1 MEHFEYVELNLFC
14 MMILLLMAGR
24 IRIAD
29 KSQEQFY
36 LVTLMVGESM
46 LFLFDTLWVLID
58 GVREF
63 PLMLNYVLN
72 IVYFSLTAYC
82 PYLCLRYFRLSLTG
96 DVFRR
101 RHRFL
106 LELPSALL
114 FLLSC
119 ISVKTGWTFFVSEQN
134 RYHRGPLFPIVY
146 VLPLIYMLFCSFSAL
161 YYGKKS
167 GEKEKLRRS
176 VLLAGMMLMPVI
188 GSALEMIFPNVTI
201 VCVLITISMVAVV
214 MDFLLSRMTKDTLT
228 QLANRLDL
236 MTTLSD
242 RLDGYDPEAKGKT
255 PLYLLFADVDY
266 FKSINDTYGHL
277 EGDRALCTVANAL
290 RAACRENGAYPARIS
305 GDEFVVVFS
314 ARDDAT
320 AEMFKL
326 DVKDAVAEAAAG
338 LPYKLNISA
347 GFTRCEA
354 ADRKNIPALIDRA
367 DTLLY
372 EEKKNR
378 R

>member
-1 MEHFEYVELNLFC
+1 

-46 LFLFDTLWVLID
+46 LFLFDTLWVLVD
-58 GVREF
+58 GVSEF
-63 PLMLNYVLN
+63 PVMLNYILN
-72 IVYFSLTAYC
+72 IVYFTLTAYC
-82 PYLCLRYFRLSLTG
+82 PYLCLRYFRLALTG

-106 LELPSALL
+106 LELPSTFL

-119 ISVKTGWTFFVSEQN
+119 VSVKTGWAFFITPQN
-134 RYHRGPLFPIVY
+134 RYHRGPIYPIVY
-146 VLPLIYMLFCSFSAL
+146 ILPLIYMLVCACAAL

-167 GEKEKLRRS
+167 GDREQLRRS
-176 VLLAGMMLMPVI
+176 LMLAGMMLMPVV
-188 GSALEMIFPNVTI
+188 GSALEMIFPDITI
-201 VCVLITISMVAVV
+201 VCVLITVSMVALV

-228 QLANRLDL
+228 QLANRADL
-236 MTTLSD
+236 MMTLAE
-242 RLDGYDPEAKGKT
+242 RLEGYDPDAKGKM

-266 FKSINDTYGHL
+266 FKCINDEHGHL

-290 RAACRENGAYPARIS
+290 RATCRESGGYPARIS
-305 GDEFVVVFS
+305 GDEFVILFS

-320 AEMFKL
+320 AEMFRL

-338 LPYKLNISA
+338 LPYRLAISA
-347 GFTRCEA
+347 GITRCEA
-354 ADRKNIPALIDRA
+354 GDRKNIPALIDRA
-367 DTLLY
+367 DALLY